1 MNIFPIATVALVSA
15 LSCAP
20 KVPPSAPSSAVLD
33 DGPSLAP
40 VMPVATIQSLTCS
53 STLACTVF
61 AADGIYEVALDGQ
74 SITLTDEPPTPAA
87 DVWPARA
94 TRLALAE
101 DWNART
107 KNGWRSPFQA
117 TIPSPDGG
125 VFKHHRSAT
134 PGTSRIARLGGH
146 VMTARQGLDPET
158 AAYPWTLAL
167 HPTGTEAYH
176 IVWSNTDLI
185 AFNTR
190 TLETS
195 WRIRLSG
202 PAVGLFVSADGRY
215 LVAELDAV
223 ASEEQLLDFD
233 PVQRHPPDGEE
244 PFGDGAWTG
253 IDRPAAGRTVLV
265 DLSLGQAVAEVPG
278 HFVGFHAF
286 DDGAVIA
293 GTGGIARVE
302 WSGG

>member
-40 VMPVATIQSLTCS
+40 VMPVATIQSVTCS

-117 TIPSPDGG
+117 TIPSP
-125 VFKHHRSAT
+125 
-134 PGTSRIARLGGH
+134 
-146 VMTARQGLDPET
+146 T
-158 AAYPWTLAL
+158 AACSSTTAAP
-167 HPTGTEAYH
+167 HPGPVESHDSA
-176 IVWSNTDLI
+176 
-185 AFNTR
+185 A
-190 TLETS
+190 TS
-195 WRIRLSG
+195 
-202 PAVGLFVSADGRY
+202 
-215 LVAELDAV
+215 
-223 ASEEQLLDFD
+223 
-233 PVQRHPPDGEE
+233 
-244 PFGDGAWTG
+244 
-253 IDRPAAGRTVLV
+253 
-265 DLSLGQAVAEVPG
+265 
-278 HFVGFHAF
+278 
-286 DDGAVIA
+286 
-293 GTGGIARVE
+293 
-302 WSGG
+302 